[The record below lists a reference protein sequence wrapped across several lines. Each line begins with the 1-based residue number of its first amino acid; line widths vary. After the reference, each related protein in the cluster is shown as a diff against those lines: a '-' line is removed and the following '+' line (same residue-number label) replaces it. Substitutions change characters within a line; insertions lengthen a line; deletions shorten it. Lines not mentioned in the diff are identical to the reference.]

1 MAPQVQNPTKL
12 NAKVGLERGMV
23 VWSSFCVPCFFEGCQ
38 ASKNEQALLKKIFHP
53 NYNLNERPAVND
65 SDAVTVI
72 LGLTLNQIVDVVS
85 IKLGLLTTETNQ
97 NSQKPG

>member
-1 MAPQVQNPTKL
+1 M
-12 NAKVGLERGMV
+12 
-23 VWSSFCVPCFFEGCQ
+23 
-38 ASKNEQALLKKIFHP
+38 KKIFHP